1 MCFRGNG
8 QRTGKEIKTLG
19 VEERVQGAGAGGER
33 WEVFTVNNGI
43 KFVIILMV
51 TTLLHPQAE

>member
-19 VEERVQGAGAGGER
+19 VEERVQAAGARGER